1 MRITARLGTI
11 EKQLGLS
18 NAHDAKPEELNH
30 PTRSGSAVTGRE
42 SVGSVASMGS
52 LDHR

>member
-18 NAHDAKPEELNH
+18 NAQDAKLESNH
-30 PTRSGSAVTGRE
+30 PTRSGSAVTSRE
-42 SVGSVASMGS
+42 SVGSVASVGS
-52 LDHR
+52 LDHV